1 MVTVAKPLAVVS
13 EPSIFVERPLPST
26 DATVTAHP
34 TQIADRTVTADRSVC
49 PRCDTRLS
57 IKYFEP
63 QCLQCGYVDY
73 THRMSTRVRKNL
85 VNSGTRYV
93 LRYVGDFPALSE
105 TLAHIQLHRLRNR
118 AVYGVSCPF
127 CGRSMVQASLSG
139 KRREVREERY
149 KCMDGHRVSLTPK
162 ADGGLGWK

>member
-1 MVTVAKPLAVVS
+1 MVTLAKPLVAS
-13 EPSIFVERPLPST
+13 EPSVFVERPLPST
-26 DATVTAHP
+26 DETVTAH
-34 TQIADRTVTADRSVC
+34 RTETTARSVC
-49 PRCDTRLS
+49 PRCEARLR
-57 IKYFEP
+57 INYCEP
-63 QCLQCGYVDY
+63 ECLQCGYVDY
-73 THRMSTRVRKNL
+73 TYRLSRRVRKNV

-93 LRYVGDFPALSE
+93 LKYVGEFPALSE

-118 AVYGVSCPF
+118 VVYGVSCPF

-162 ADGGLGWK
+162 SDGGLGWK